1 MKEGIWGNGNFLDA
15 GNTPLTKPKVIA
27 KRQPKRT
34 TSKSKKETKMYST
47 GSGTGFAITNL
58 GHVIT
63 NYHVISECA
72 QVKIHHKGKSAI
84 ATIISRDKVN
94 DLALLR
100 GKFKPEQIYR
110 LSDKSPELTQDIY
123 VAGYPFGRKIS
134 GSVKVQIFLT
144 SLDQNAEL
152 IVASNLFQ
160 YPKSIQEI
168 NEYVLKLN
176 GTLKLKGVSFGIR
189 NKHLI
194 LSYVR
199 PVEGLDREELE
210 WIIACI
216 AVIADEYDDFLI
228 EKFDL

>member
-1 MKEGIWGNGNFLDA
+1 MITDFLHNYDDA
-15 GNTPLTKPKVIA
+15 EKA
-27 KRQPKRT
+27 
-34 TSKSKKETKMYST
+34 
-47 GSGTGFAITNL
+47 F
-58 GHVIT
+58 
-63 NYHVISECA
+63 
-72 QVKIHHKGKSAI
+72 
-84 ATIISRDKVN
+84 VN
-94 DLALLR
+94 DQ
-100 GKFKPEQIYR
+100 EWWI
-110 LSDKSPELTQDIY
+110 
-123 VAGYPFGRKIS
+123 IS

-144 SLDQNAEL
+144 SLGNDAEL

-160 YPKSIQEI
+160 YPDSIPEI

-199 PVEGLDREELE
+199 PVEGLDPEEFE
-210 WIIACI
+210 WIIASI

>member
-1 MKEGIWGNGNFLDA
+1 MITDFLHNYDDA
-15 GNTPLTKPKVIA
+15 EKAFVSNQEWWIV
-27 KRQPKRT
+27 
-34 TSKSKKETKMYST
+34 
-47 GSGTGFAITNL
+47 
-58 GHVIT
+58 
-63 NYHVISECA
+63 
-72 QVKIHHKGKSAI
+72 
-84 ATIISRDKVN
+84 
-94 DLALLR
+94 
-100 GKFKPEQIYR
+100 
-110 LSDKSPELTQDIY
+110 
-123 VAGYPFGRKIS
+123 S

-160 YPKSIQEI
+160 YPNSIQEI

-199 PVEGLDREELE
+199 PVEGLDKEELE

>member
-1 MKEGIWGNGNFLDA
+1 MITDFLHNYDDA
-15 GNTPLTKPKVIA
+15 EKAFVSNQEWWIV
-27 KRQPKRT
+27 
-34 TSKSKKETKMYST
+34 
-47 GSGTGFAITNL
+47 
-58 GHVIT
+58 
-63 NYHVISECA
+63 
-72 QVKIHHKGKSAI
+72 
-84 ATIISRDKVN
+84 
-94 DLALLR
+94 
-100 GKFKPEQIYR
+100 
-110 LSDKSPELTQDIY
+110 
-123 VAGYPFGRKIS
+123 S

-160 YPKSIQEI
+160 YPNSITEI

-199 PVEGLDREELE
+199 PVEGLDKEELE

>member
-1 MKEGIWGNGNFLDA
+1 MITDFLHNYEDA
-15 GNTPLTKPKVIA
+15 EKAFVSNQEWWI
-27 KRQPKRT
+27 
-34 TSKSKKETKMYST
+34 
-47 GSGTGFAITNL
+47 
-58 GHVIT
+58 
-63 NYHVISECA
+63 
-72 QVKIHHKGKSAI
+72 
-84 ATIISRDKVN
+84 
-94 DLALLR
+94 
-100 GKFKPEQIYR
+100 
-110 LSDKSPELTQDIY
+110 
-123 VAGYPFGRKIS
+123 IS

-160 YPKSIQEI
+160 YPNPIPEI

-199 PVEGLDREELE
+199 PVQGLDPEELE

-228 EKFDL
+228 EKFNI

>member
-1 MKEGIWGNGNFLDA
+1 MITDFLHKYADA
-15 GNTPLTKPKVIA
+15 EKA
-27 KRQPKRT
+27 
-34 TSKSKKETKMYST
+34 
-47 GSGTGFAITNL
+47 F
-58 GHVIT
+58 
-63 NYHVISECA
+63 
-72 QVKIHHKGKSAI
+72 
-84 ATIISRDKVN
+84 VN
-94 DLALLR
+94 DQ
-100 GKFKPEQIYR
+100 EWWI
-110 LSDKSPELTQDIY
+110 
-123 VAGYPFGRKIS
+123 IS

-144 SLDQNAEL
+144 SLENDAEL

-160 YPKSIQEI
+160 YPDSIPEI

-199 PVEGLDREELE
+199 PVEGLDLEEFE
-210 WIIACI
+210 WIIASI